1 MVNKQSL
8 SQVSICNDLVELLA
22 LSYEPTIVFPC
33 GSQSFFYE
41 RCSEVI
47 HLLINTIPQDNYAK
61 VYELAYVGILNTGS
75 NPKRVMYEVMIERV
89 KQTTKNSHKVRYA
102 QEPSLVLSTLI
113 KQSELSPEGL
123 HGLLC
128 QQLSWYPL
136 QKNLTP
142 LMVWNLIVAALP
154 LRHKEPQLFVDK
166 VVEIL
171 TYLGEDADNTSL
183 TPLSD
188 SDIIAWL
195 KGAITGYSNLAEL
208 LYLHGT
214 KRSYLRY
221 SSQKFFLIER
231 IMQVASNYE
240 GSLPVSVLLPFIKTA
255 SRYAYDLTLGEI
267 IAYDPTKKSIVHLVS
282 LDSKAVRYVENLIE
296 KETKERSETLTQ
308 WLIILI
314 EHACVQPYQLDKEF
328 NDCLLEVEGDV

>member
-1 MVNKQSL
+1 MVNNESL
-8 SQVSICNDLVELLA
+8 SQVSICNELVELLA
-22 LSYEPTIVFPC
+22 LSYEPTIIFPR
-33 GSQSFFYE
+33 GSKSLFHE
-41 RCSEVI
+41 RCSEVV

-89 KQTTKNSHKVRYA
+89 KLATKNNHKVKNA

-113 KQSELSPEGL
+113 KQSESSPEGL

-142 LMVWNLIVAALP
+142 LMVWNLVVAALP

-166 VVEIL
+166 VVKIL
-171 TYLGEDADNTSL
+171 TYLGEDADKISL
-183 TPLSD
+183 MYLSD
-188 SDIIAWL
+188 SDIITRL
-195 KGAITGYSNLAEL
+195 KGAISGSSNLAEL
-208 LYLHGT
+208 LYLYGE

-221 SSQKFFLIER
+221 SSQKFFLIES
-231 IMQVASNYE
+231 IMRVARNDE
-240 GSLPVSVLLPFIKTA
+240 GSLPVSVLLPLIKTA
-255 SRYAYDLTLGEI
+255 SRYVYDLTLGEI
-267 IAYDPTKKSIVHLVS
+267 IAYDPTKKSIIRFAS
-282 LDSKAVRYVENLIE
+282 LDSNVVRYVDNLIE
-296 KETKERSETLTQ
+296 KETKERSETLPQ

-314 EHACVQPYQLDKEF
+314 EHACVQPYQLEKEL
-328 NDCLLEVEGDV
+328 NDCLREVG

>member
-1 MVNKQSL
+1 MVNNASL

-22 LSYEPTIVFPC
+22 LSYEPTIVFPR
-33 GSQSFFYE
+33 GSKSLFYE

-47 HLLINTIPQDNYAK
+47 HLLIDTIPQDSFAK
-61 VYELAYVGILNTGS
+61 VYELSYVGILNIGS

-89 KQTTKNSHKVRYA
+89 KQATKNSHEVRYA
-102 QEPSLVLSTLI
+102 QEPSLILSTVI
-113 KQSELSPEGL
+113 KQSESSAEGL

-142 LMVWNLIVAALP
+142 LMVWNLVVAALP

-183 TPLSD
+183 TALSD

-195 KGAITGYSNLAEL
+195 KGAIAGYSDLAEL

-214 KRSYLRY
+214 KRRYLRY
-221 SSQKFFLIER
+221 SSQKFFLIES
-231 IMQVASNYE
+231 IMQVASNDE
-240 GSLPVSVLLPFIKTA
+240 GSLPVSVLLPLIKAA
-255 SRYAYDLTLGEI
+255 SRHVYDLTLGEI
-267 IAYDPTKKSIVHLVS
+267 IAYDPTKKSIIHFAS
-282 LDSKAVRYVENLIE
+282 LGSNVVRYVDNLIE

-314 EHACVQPYQLDKEF
+314 EHACVQPHQLEKEF
-328 NDCLLEVEGDV
+328 NDCL